1 MTPRQLT
8 LALDLAGKFTAEDF
22 LIAPSNAAVHATLQA
37 WPDWPARNYL
47 VVGPPGS
54 GKSHLVAIWAEH
66 ADAPVYEAASVTEEL
81 VAGLE
86 AGSAL
91 AVENIDVPGCSENV
105 LFHLLNTGREKDL
118 SLALTSSQPPGATW
132 PKLPDLASRLRQMP
146 AGELQPPD
154 DGLVRAVLIKLFDDR
169 QLAVDAEVIDYVA
182 KRMERSLGAA
192 RETVAALDQEALA
205 LGRRVTKPVAAAVL
219 ARLTSDVD

>member
-22 LIAPSNAAVHATLQA
+22 LVAPSNAAVHATIEA
-37 WPDWPARNYL
+37 WPAWPARNFL
-47 VVGPPGS
+47 IVGPPGS
-54 GKSHLVAIWAEH
+54 GKSHLVAIWAEM
-66 ADAPVYEAASVTEEL
+66 AGAPVYEAGSLSEDL
-81 VAGLE
+81 VAALE
-86 AGSAL
+86 PSSAL
-91 AVENIDVPGCSENV
+91 AVENIDVPGCSENI
-105 LFHLLNTGREKDL
+105 LFHLLNTGREREL
-118 SLALTSSQPPGATW
+118 SLVLTSSQQPGMSW

-146 AGELQPPD
+146 LGELQPPD
-154 DGLVRAVLIKLFDDR
+154 DGLVRAVLVKLFDDR

-192 RETVAALDQEALA
+192 RETVAALDEEALA

-219 ARLTSDVD
+219 ARLSSDVD

>member
-8 LALDLAGKFTAEDF
+8 LVLDLAGKFTAEDF
-22 LIAPSNAAVHATLQA
+22 LVAPSNAAAHAAVEA
-37 WPDWPARNYL
+37 WPDWPAKNFL
-47 VVGPPGS
+47 IVGPPGS
-54 GKSHLVAIWAEH
+54 GKSHLVAIWAER
-66 ADAPVYEAASVTEEL
+66 AGAAVYEAESLSEEL
-81 VAGLE
+81 VASLE
-86 AGSAL
+86 EGSAL

-105 LFHLLNTGREKDL
+105 LFHLLNTGRERAL
-118 SLALTSSQPPGATW
+118 SVVLTSSQHPGMFW
-132 PKLPDLASRLRQMP
+132 PKLADLASRLRQMP
-146 AGELQPPD
+146 LGELQPPD
-154 DGLVRAVLIKLFDDR
+154 DGLVRAVLVKLFDDR

-192 RETVAALDQEALA
+192 RETVAALDEEALA